1 MKRLHSINNHRPLVK
16 EAILHTCAS
25 CFINVSRHLETVKV
39 LSLQPHTF
47 IWFLLS
53 GYPDEVLVF
62 DTLLKLLSLKKGALV
77 YHFSPQVNSL
87 DISIWIT
94 LDGST
99 YWRWCSLNQRLT
111 LHQIALNLPP
121 VTDQGIEH
129 PTRPWIDLF

>member
-1 MKRLHSINNHRPLVK
+1 MKRLDSINNHRPLVK

-25 CFINVSRHLETVKV
+25 CFINVSRHFETVKV

-77 YHFSPQVNSL
+77 YHFFSSQQSRHF
-87 DISIWIT
+87 
-94 LDGST
+94 
-99 YWRWCSLNQRLT
+99 YLNNTGRKYVLKVMQS
-111 LHQIALNLPP
+111 
-121 VTDQGIEH
+121 
-129 PTRPWIDLF
+129 